1 MQKDIAIFV
10 SAKGLGDIIFHHSF
24 IKSIHK
30 HHKKKIILFANKS
43 TKANL
48 IYKKNRYIKKVILI
62 DLRRPIKIFYL
73 YKIIF
78 IVLKLFKFNFEK
90 IYYTGNHRWH
100 KYSFKIL
107 SIFKTFKLICFKKD
121 KKFIVPFLDS
131 YLKKLNIINYSDFN
145 IDIKEIVS
153 KNFKKK
159 INKHKK
165 LWAFLSI
172 DTSEDQINIPINL
185 LIKIIKKLKKKYK
198 TIYINTSKQNSAK
211 LNFINDKNIIN
222 TSSFNIIE
230 VFYIIKRSEIYIGNE
245 SGPSNISAIL
255 NKKCFIFINKKVL
268 IESSKLPMANNRKYF
283 DINKIVKKE
292 KQFLKLI

>member
-1 MQKDIAIFV
+1 M
-10 SAKGLGDIIFHHSF
+10 
-24 IKSIHK
+24 
-30 HHKKKIILFANKS
+30 
-43 TKANL
+43 
-48 IYKKNRYIKKVILI
+48 
-62 DLRRPIKIFYL
+62 
-73 YKIIF
+73 
-78 IVLKLFKFNFEK
+78 
-90 IYYTGNHRWH
+90 
-100 KYSFKIL
+100 
-107 SIFKTFKLICFKKD
+107 
-121 KKFIVPFLDS
+121 
-131 YLKKLNIINYSDFN
+131 
-145 IDIKEIVS
+145 
-153 KNFKKK
+153 
-159 INKHKK
+159 
-165 LWAFLSI
+165 
-172 DTSEDQINIPINL
+172 